1 MRVYPSSMLFL
12 ALGLFLTGCPPPTVI
27 IGGKEIPREQARG
40 ETIERAQA
48 LEREGKTEEAIAAY
62 REFLQ
67 HFPSDAQ
74 ADAALKSLGDLL
86 LSQNKPAEA
95 ADAYRRLVGDFPQ
108 SPHYLAALTQ
118 LGLSLTRL
126 GRMDEAM
133 QTLEPLWDR
142 LPSGDR
148 PRVAEF
154 LARSYA
160 KEGQNTAALLWY
172 SRWHEL
178 APEGAAKEAVH
189 EAVLDLIDRRLTFRE
204 VREALELLKDRLGN
218 RFPSDL
224 LQLKLGKIFYHIH
237 DFAEARRALENFAGA
252 FPGHPQAGVAGR
264 LLKRILDRAAVNRQ
278 AIGVLL
284 PLTGQY
290 RDYGQKA
297 LEGLQLGAGVLDDG
311 PAGANGPLLIIRD
324 SAGAPDQAA
333 AQVEDLVFNEHVV
346 AIVGPMFSQEARAA
360 AVKAEELEVPIITL
374 CGREDIA
381 GLGRF
386 VFRNFLTLSAQARLL
401 VGYAMDKLSA
411 KRFALLYPNDWY
423 GVAFAN
429 AFWDEVSRRQGEVR
443 AAEKYEPDAKDFG
456 EPIKKMVGRF
466 FLETRWDFR
475 EEWLKVKAEAQ
486 TSLARHRAWEKLVK
500 RLSPIVD
507 FDVLFVPDVAE
518 TLALVAPA
526 IAYED
531 IVLWTDSRWQQ
542 DRIKKA
548 LKRDKLDMVR
558 LMGGDGWNNLN
569 LIKWA
574 DRYVQGAIFSDGFFV
589 RSARPA
595 TALFV
600 GKFKNAFEREP
611 GLIEAEAFDTGR
623 LVRYVLENGRP
634 ADRVQFQKALLSV
647 KNLELATGTTSF
659 GPDGEAEKNLFLLT
673 IRKDEIIELDPTQP
687 PPAGRG

>member
-1 MRVYPSSMLFL
+1 MRRFESVLL
-12 ALGLFLTGCPPPTVI
+12 AAAASLVLAGCPPPTVV
-27 IGGKEIPREQARG
+27 IGGKEMPREQARG
-40 ETIERAQA
+40 ESIERARA
-48 LEREGKTEEAIAAY
+48 LQREGKTAEAVAAY
-62 REFLQ
+62 RDFLE

-74 ADAALKSLGDLL
+74 ADTALKSLGDLL
-86 LSQNKPAEA
+86 LAQDRPAEA
-95 ADAYRRLVGDFPQ
+95 AEAFRKLLSDFPQ
-108 SPHYLAALTQ
+108 SPHYLPALTQ
-118 LGLSLTRL
+118 LGLALTRL
-126 GRMDEAM
+126 GRVEEAM

-142 LPSGDR
+142 LPENER

-154 LARSYA
+154 LAQSYRQA
-160 KEGQNTAALLWY
+160 GQNVGALLWY
-172 SRWHEL
+172 SRWFEHM
-178 APEGAAKEAVH
+178 PEGAAREAVR
-189 EAVLDLIDRRLTFRE
+189 EAVLDLIDRRLSFRE
-204 VREALELLKDRLGN
+204 VREALELLKDRIGQK
-218 RFPSDL
+218 FPIDL

-237 DFAEARRALENFAGA
+237 DFAEARRALETFASA
-252 FPGHPQAGVAGR
+252 FPNHPQMGVAGK

-278 AIGVLL
+278 AIGVVL

-290 RDYGQKA
+290 REYGQKA
-297 LEGLQLGAGVLDDG
+297 LEGLQLGAGVLDDT
-311 PAGANGPLLIIRD
+311 PASDGPLLIIRD
-324 SAGAPDQAA
+324 SGGSPDQAA
-333 AQVEDLVFNEHVV
+333 AQVEDLVFNEHVA

-374 CGREDIA
+374 CGREDIT
-381 GLGRF
+381 GLGQW

-443 AAEKYEPDAKDFG
+443 AAEKYEPDARDFG
-456 EPIKKMVGRF
+456 EPIKKMVGRYY
-466 FLETRWDFR
+466 LEARWDFR
-475 EEWLKVKAEAQ
+475 EEWLKVKAEAK

-548 LKRDKLDMVR
+548 LKRDRLDMVR
-558 LMGGDGWNNLN
+558 LLGGDGWNNPK
-569 LIKWA
+569 LIEWA
-574 DRYVQGAIFSDGFFV
+574 ERYVQGAIFSDGFFA

-600 GKFKNAFEREP
+600 GRFKNAFDREP
-611 GLIEAEAFDTGR
+611 GLVEAEAYDTGR
-623 LVRYVLENGRP
+623 LLRHVMESARP
-634 ADRVQFQKALLSV
+634 SDRKQFRAGLLSIQG
-647 KNLELATGTTSF
+647 LDLATGTTRF
-659 GPDGEAEKNLFLLT
+659 NPDREAEKNLFLLT
-673 IRKDEIIELDPTQP
+673 IRKDEIIELDPSQP